1 LRPIFV
7 LLASISI
14 SASAI
19 AAFASPPA
27 TTPSKPPVTPYEFGL
42 QAYQQGDFAKASQYF
57 EEALRRTQNSP
68 MLWYYDAM
76 CFHQLKNWSMAK
88 SRYKTVVTYFP
99 NTPAGKA
106 ALEALKKIDPSFSL
120 PVAATSAPAAGV
132 APADKSSGVAAA
144 AAGKTAPAAD
154 SDGDEE
160 EDVTAL
166 TKEMA
171 SLPDTAHFYFK
182 KGAHGHMEVDL
193 MVNGHPVRAL
203 FDTGASAFFYKDQL
217 KEAGLDLNAAKS
229 GRGTVGWAGKYVPTS
244 VIPAK
249 VTLGTLTRNINI
261 TMQESTSGI
270 GENLIGQD
278 MVKGYQYEIDDKGG
292 RVDLKKTIAL
302 KHNDVN
308 PLYDIPLTVVGKD
321 DVIPLL
327 VNGKNATAFIDTG
340 ASSTIFSA
348 REAERLGV
356 QATGETVHM
365 TGVGGDVV
373 MRRGYATLRIGGMMK
388 ESFPVLIGGSCG
400 CALGQDLMDG
410 WRYKVDRE
418 HKLLRFFH

>member
-1 LRPIFV
+1 MRPIFV

-203 FDTGASAFFYKDQL
+203 FDTGASAFF
-217 KEAGLDLNAAKS
+217 
-229 GRGTVGWAGKYVPTS
+229 
-244 VIPAK
+244 I
-249 VTLGTLTRNINI
+249 
-261 TMQESTSGI
+261 
-270 GENLIGQD
+270 
-278 MVKGYQYEIDDKGG
+278 
-292 RVDLKKTIAL
+292 
-302 KHNDVN
+302 
-308 PLYDIPLTVVGKD
+308 
-321 DVIPLL
+321 
-327 VNGKNATAFIDTG
+327 
-340 ASSTIFSA
+340 
-348 REAERLGV
+348 
-356 QATGETVHM
+356 
-365 TGVGGDVV
+365 
-373 MRRGYATLRIGGMMK
+373 RI
-388 ESFPVLIGGSCG
+388 S
-400 CALGQDLMDG
+400 
-410 WRYKVDRE
+410 
-418 HKLLRFFH
+418 